1 MMASSGVIWSQETKQ
16 ALLKANPTMILVDSF
31 SSSEALGMGMSVTTA
46 AGPAKTAKFELTDTT
61 MLFDENLRP
70 VETKP
75 GATGMVGSG
84 RNQPVGYYKDPEKTA
99 RTFVRVGEE
108 RFSVPGDWA
117 RVNEDGVSLTLLGRG
132 SVCIN
137 SGGEKI
143 FPEEVEEVVKRHP
156 AVEDVVVVGVPDEKF
171 GEALT
176 AVLSL
181 SDPDTDPEAIKIFVK
196 ENLASFKAPRHIV
209 VVDEVY
215 RTPSGKVDFKH
226 ARKIALAALGLDA

>member
-1 MMASSGVIWSQETKQ
+1 MAESVSVSTTISAGTV
-16 ALLKANPTMILVDSF
+16 
-31 SSSEALGMGMSVTTA
+31 SVTTA
-46 AGPAKTAKFELTDTT
+46 AGPVKTGRFKLTDTT
-61 MLFDENLRP
+61 RLFDAELRP

-75 GATGMVGSG
+75 GAMGMVGAC

-99 RTFVRVGEE
+99 RTFVQVGEE

-117 RVNEDGVSLTLLGRG
+117 QVNEDGVSLTLLGRG

-143 FPEEVEEVVKRHP
+143 FPEEVEEVVKRHA
-156 AVEDVVVVGVPDEKF
+156 AVEDAVVVGVPDEKF
-171 GEALT
+171 GEAVT

-181 SDPDTDPEAIKIFVK
+181 SDPGAHPEEIKAFVK
-196 ENLASFKAPRHIV
+196 ERLAGYKTPRHV
-209 VVDEVY
+209 VVVNEIY

-226 ARKIALAALGLDA
+226 TRKVALEALGIEA